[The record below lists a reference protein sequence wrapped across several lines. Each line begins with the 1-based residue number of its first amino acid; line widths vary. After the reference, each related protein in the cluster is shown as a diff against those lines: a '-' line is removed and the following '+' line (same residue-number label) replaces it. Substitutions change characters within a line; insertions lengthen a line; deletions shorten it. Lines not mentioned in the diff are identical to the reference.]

1 MPIYGIARDD
11 ATYGVLNLLFKLGIV
26 KAFVDAR
33 PIKFHIGGQDWHMGN
48 YKLVVQ

>member
-11 ATYGVLNLLFKLGIV
+11 ATYGALNLLFKLGV
-26 KAFVDAR
+26 VTAFVDAR
-33 PIKFHIGGQDWHMGN
+33 PIVFKIAGQDWHMGN